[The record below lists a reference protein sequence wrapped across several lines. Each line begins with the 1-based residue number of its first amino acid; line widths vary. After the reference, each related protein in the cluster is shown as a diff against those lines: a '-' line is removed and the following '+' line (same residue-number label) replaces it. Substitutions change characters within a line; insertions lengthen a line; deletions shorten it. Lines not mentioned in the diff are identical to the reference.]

1 MIHFTGEYAMP
12 KLSVSEGPLKGEA
25 FDLAEDTVFIG
36 RSSTNDIQ
44 INDSTISRKHIKIFR
59 IGKKFFVEDL
69 KSTNGTLINGEM
81 IAPGEAFEVGDRDT
95 ISIGNTTVRLSGV
108 PAAKPVDVKKLVD
121 SNGRERLGRDRRSRS
136 PKNLEL
142 IYRVSEL
149 LRQSLDINEI
159 LEKVP
164 EYLLDVLPR
173 IDRAAI
179 ILFDDQKGQVKQQI
193 ARTRKGGSARTI
205 RYSRSVVEEVVRS
218 GKAVRMSDTAY
229 EPLADFSESMQTLKI
244 RSILCVP
251 IIGKSEI
258 RGAIY
263 VDSLRG
269 PYGFRKE
276 DLFLLNTLSGLLAVI
291 IENSQLAL
299 RLENYHTR

>member
-1 MIHFTGEYAMP
+1 MP
-12 KLSVSEGPLKGEA
+12 KLSVSEGPMKGEA
-25 FDLAEDTVFIG
+25 FELTEDTVFIG

-69 KSTNGTLINGEM
+69 KSTNGTLINSEM

-108 PAAKPVDVKKLVD
+108 PAAKPLDVKKLVD
-121 SNGRERLGRDRRSRS
+121 SKGMERLGKDRRSRS

-179 ILFDDQKGQVKQQI
+179 FLFDNQKGQVKQQI
-193 ARTRKGGSARTI
+193 ARSRKGGDTRTI

-299 RLENYHTR
+299 RLEDYQTR

>member
-1 MIHFTGEYAMP
+1 MP
-12 KLSVSEGPLKGEA
+12 KLSVSEGPMKGEA
-25 FDLAEDTVFIG
+25 FELTEDTVFIG

-108 PAAKPVDVKKLVD
+108 PAAKPSDVKKLVD
-121 SNGRERLGRDRRSRS
+121 SKGKERLGKDRRSRS

-149 LRQSLDINEI
+149 LRQSLDINET

-179 ILFDDQKGQVKQQI
+179 FLFDNQKGQVKQQI
-193 ARTRKGGSARTI
+193 ARSRKGGGTRTI
-205 RYSRSVVEEVVRS
+205 RYSRSVVEEVVQS

-229 EPLADFSESMQTLKI
+229 EPLADFSQSMQTLKI

-299 RLENYHTR
+299 RLEDYQTR

>member
-1 MIHFTGEYAMP
+1 MP
-12 KLSVSEGPLKGEA
+12 KLSVSEGPMKGEA
-25 FDLAEDTVFIG
+25 FDLTEDTVFIG

-69 KSTNGTLINGEM
+69 KSTNGTLINSEM

-108 PAAKPVDVKKLVD
+108 PAAKPSDVKKLVD
-121 SNGRERLGRDRRSRS
+121 SKGKERLGKDRRSRS

-179 ILFDDQKGQVKQQI
+179 FLFDNQKGQVKQQI
-193 ARTRKGGSARTI
+193 ARSRKGGGTRTI
-205 RYSRSVVEEVVRS
+205 RYSRSVVEEVVQS

-229 EPLADFSESMQTLKI
+229 EPLADFSQSMQTLKI

-299 RLENYHTR
+299 RLEDYQTR

>member
-1 MIHFTGEYAMP
+1 MA
-12 KLSVSEGPLKGEA
+12 KLHVTEGLMKGRA
-25 FDLAEDTVFIG
+25 FDLGGDTVFVG

-69 KSTNGTLINGEM
+69 KSTNATLINGEM
-81 IAPGEAFEVGDRDT
+81 VAPGEALEVGEGDT
-95 ISIGNTTVRLSGV
+95 ISIGNTTIRLSGV
-108 PAAKPVDVKKLVD
+108 PAVKPLDMKKLVD
-121 SNGRERLGRDRRSRS
+121 SNGKKRLGKDRRSRS

-142 IYRVSEL
+142 IYKVSEL
-149 LRQSLDINEI
+149 LRQSLDINQI
-159 LEKVP
+159 LEKVL
-164 EYLLDVLPR
+164 EYLLEALPR

-179 ILFDDQKGQVKQQI
+179 FLSDDQKGEVKEQI
-193 ARTRKGGSARTI
+193 ARSRQDGGTGTI
-205 RYSRSVVEEVVRS
+205 RYSGNVVEEVVRG

-229 EPLADFSESMQTLKI
+229 EPLASFSGSMETSKI

-251 IIGKSEI
+251 IIGKSDI

-269 PYGFRKE
+269 PYAFRKE
-276 DLFLLNTLSGLLAVI
+276 DLFLLNTLSGVLAPI
-291 IENSQLAL
+291 LENSQLPL
-299 RLENYHTR
+299 RRRNYQVD

>member
-1 MIHFTGEYAMP
+1 MP
-12 KLSVSEGPLKGEA
+12 KLCVTEGLMKGQA
-25 FDLAEDTVFIG
+25 FDLTGDIVFIG

-69 KSTNGTLINGEM
+69 KSTNETSINGEM
-81 IAPGEAFEVGDRDT
+81 VAPGEAFEVGDGDT
-95 ISIGNTTVRLSGV
+95 ISIGNTTIQLSGV
-108 PAAKPVDVKKLVD
+108 PAVKRLDVKKLVD
-121 SNGRERLGRDRRSRS
+121 LNGKERLGKDRRSRS

-149 LRQSLDINEI
+149 LRKSQDINQI
-159 LEKVP
+159 LEKVL
-164 EYLLDVLPR
+164 EYLLDALPR

-179 ILFDDQKGQVKQQI
+179 FLFHNQKGQVKEEI
-193 ARTRKGGSARTI
+193 ARSREDGGTETI
-205 RYSRSVVEEVVRS
+205 RYSRSVVEEVVRG

-229 EPLADFSESMQTLKI
+229 EPLAYFSESTETLKI

-251 IIGKSEI
+251 MRGKSEI

-269 PYGFRKE
+269 PYAFRKE
-276 DLFLLNTLSGLLAVI
+276 DLFLLNTLSGVLAAI
-291 IENSQLAL
+291 IENPELAL
-299 RLENYHTR
+299 RRKNYQTD

>member
-1 MIHFTGEYAMP
+1 MP
-12 KLSVSEGPLKGEA
+12 KLCVTEGLMKGQA
-25 FDLAEDTVFIG
+25 FDLTGDTVFIG

-69 KSTNGTLINGEM
+69 KSTNETLINGEM
-81 IAPGEAFEVGDRDT
+81 VAPGEAFEVGDGDT
-95 ISIGNTTVRLSGV
+95 ISIGNTTIRLSGV
-108 PAAKPVDVKKLVD
+108 PAVKRLDVKKLVD
-121 SNGRERLGRDRRSRS
+121 LNGKERLGKDRRSRS

-149 LRQSLDINEI
+149 LRKSQDINQI
-159 LEKVP
+159 LEKVL
-164 EYLLDVLPR
+164 EYLLDALPR

-179 ILFDDQKGQVKQQI
+179 FLFHNQKGQVKEEI
-193 ARTRKGGSARTI
+193 ARSREDGGTETI
-205 RYSRSVVEEVVRS
+205 RYSRSVVEEVVRG

-229 EPLADFSESMQTLKI
+229 EPLAYFSESTETLKI

-251 IIGKSEI
+251 MRGKSEI

-269 PYGFRKE
+269 PYAFRKE
-276 DLFLLNTLSGLLAVI
+276 DLFLLNTLSGVLAAI
-291 IENSQLAL
+291 IENPELAL
-299 RLENYHTR
+299 SRKNYQTD

>member
-1 MIHFTGEYAMP
+1 MP
-12 KLSVSEGPLKGEA
+12 KLSVSEGPMKGEA
-25 FDLAEDTVFIG
+25 FDLTEDTVFIG
-36 RSSTNDIQ
+36 RASTNDIQ

-108 PAAKPVDVKKLVD
+108 PAAKPSDVKKLVD
-121 SNGRERLGRDRRSRS
+121 SKGKERLGKDRRSRS

-149 LRQSLDINEI
+149 LRQSLDINET

-179 ILFDDQKGQVKQQI
+179 FLFDNQKGQVKQQI
-193 ARTRKGGSARTI
+193 ARSRKGGGTRTI
-205 RYSRSVVEEVVRS
+205 RYSRSVVEEVVQS

-229 EPLADFSESMQTLKI
+229 EPLADFSQSMQTLKI

-299 RLENYHTR
+299 RLEDYQTR

>member
-1 MIHFTGEYAMP
+1 MP
-12 KLSVSEGPLKGEA
+12 KLSVSEGPMKGEA
-25 FDLAEDTVFIG
+25 FDLTEDTVFIG

-69 KSTNGTLINGEM
+69 KSTNGTLINSEM

-108 PAAKPVDVKKLVD
+108 PAAKPSDVKRLVD
-121 SNGRERLGRDRRSRS
+121 SKGKEERLGKDRRSRS

-149 LRQSLDINEI
+149 LRQSLDINET

-179 ILFDDQKGQVKQQI
+179 FLFDNQKGQVKQQI
-193 ARTRKGGSARTI
+193 ARSRKGGGTRTF

-299 RLENYHTR
+299 RLEDYQTR